1 MQRQGGTK
9 WSPYYSSAPSP
20 PPQVDETSEAESCYD
35 RLLARVG
42 AAISIHPQLVKI
54 VSYIV
59 LFSSDFTGVNSRQR
73 SRVETVQVGGHK
85 EL

>member
-1 MQRQGGTK
+1 MYCTDIL
-9 WSPYYSSAPSP
+9 SINFP
-20 PPQVDETSEAESCYD
+20 PPPPAQVDETSEAESFYD

-59 LFSSDFTGVNSRQR
+59 LFSSDFTSVNSRQR
-73 SRVETVQVGGHK
+73 SRVETIQVGRK
-85 EL
+85 IYQIYS